1 MKAIANQ
8 MINVHLVICV
18 SLEVVPSALALQM
31 QQAVVRMWVAVTEM

>member
-8 MINVHLVICV
+8 MINAYLVIYV

-31 QQAVVRMWVAVTEM
+31 IQAVVRMWVAVTEM